1 MNSARRTNIRANALV
16 AVVVAV
22 AGVLA
27 APIARAGAEPPTI
40 AGWERSQAQRPLVEA
55 AETIRAEVER
65 GAHAGYA
72 GIVLRDHDVTVW
84 WKGHVPAAVTR
95 AVEKAS
101 REATV
106 RVEAAAHSEAELS
119 AAAAEVRQWLDA
131 NPGSGFHGVKS
142 PGDGSGLV
150 LAAHP
155 QAGAQAAAGL
165 AALDRQVEVP
175 LTVRHEEPL
184 REVSRQNDSPPWW
197 GGARTW
203 NQTAGSLCTS
213 GFGVRDSANRRYL
226 LTAEHCGLPGHRIAD
241 RTGEY
246 IGTVSRGHDDH
257 DIAII
262 PTSSEDFM
270 YVGGGDSN
278 SGVKVVGWG
287 HVFVGQYL
295 CQSGVTSAEQ
305 TGGPVCDLKVVFFW
319 QDREDL
325 VEAEQAQG
333 LTSARPGDSGGS
345 VYSAGSGGVV
355 ANGTV
360 TRAGGARIG
369 FQDFAT
375 ANRDFGVTIP

>member
-1 MNSARRTNIRANALV
+1 MIV
-16 AVVVAV
+16 APTAV
-22 AGVLA
+22 
-27 APIARAGAEPPTI
+27 PARAEVVPPAT
-40 AGWERSQAQRPLVEA
+40 AGWDRAQAQRPLVEA
-55 AETIRAEVER
+55 AETVRAEVER
-65 GAHAGYA
+65 GANAGYA
-72 GIVLRDHDVTVW
+72 GIVLGEHDVTVW
-84 WKGHVPAAVTR
+84 WKGDVPAAITA
-95 AVEKAS
+95 AVGRAS
-101 REATV
+101 RKAAV
-106 RVEAAAHSEAELS
+106 RVERAAHSEAELS
-119 AAAAEVRQWLDA
+119 AAAAEVRQWLDTH
-131 NPGSGFHGVKS
+131 PDSGFHGVKS

-155 QAGAQAAAGL
+155 GVGAATATGL
-165 AALDRQVEVP
+165 AMLGERVDVP
-175 LTVRHEEPL
+175 LAVRHEEPL

-203 NQTAGSLCTS
+203 NQTASSLCTS
-213 GFGVRDSANRRYL
+213 GFGVRDGSNRRYL
-226 LTAEHCGLPGHRIAD
+226 LTAEHCGQPGHRIAD

-246 IGTVSRGHDDH
+246 IGTVSQGHDDH
-257 DIAII
+257 DIALI
-262 PTSSEDFM
+262 PTSSEDYV

-287 HVFVGQYL
+287 HVFVGQHL

-305 TGGPVCDLKVVFFW
+305 TGGPVCDLKVIFFW

-325 VEAEQAQG
+325 VEAEQVQG